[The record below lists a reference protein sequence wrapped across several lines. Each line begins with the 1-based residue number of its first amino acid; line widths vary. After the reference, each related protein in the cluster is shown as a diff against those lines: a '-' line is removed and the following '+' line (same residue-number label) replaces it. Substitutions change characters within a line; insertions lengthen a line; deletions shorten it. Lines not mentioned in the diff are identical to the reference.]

1 MSDKKTCGCPIEMP
15 YGCPIHNPL
24 PSAASP
30 SYTVLI
36 AEISALRAEVA
47 RLEKERDELLMRV
60 EDLHRLSQGLNQS
73 ALKLM
78 DGGEDWKSRAEKA
91 EAFAEK
97 CRALYGPRSTLE
109 TAIKYQAKR
118 DARLAALEKVA
129 EAARRMHDLFDLMG
143 GLKSSSPMCLE
154 WARDLYAALAALDQ
168 LDGKEKP

>member
-78 DGGEDWKSRAEKA
+78 DGGEGWKARAEKA
-91 EAFAEK
+91 EAMLSKNEGRVKEIVDESLLARAE
-97 CRALYGPRSTLE
+97 RAE
-109 TAIKYQAKR
+109 AEC
-118 DARLAALEKVA
+118 AALEKVA
-129 EAARRMHDLFDLMG
+129 EAARILEHYD
-143 GLKSSSPMCLE
+143 SSPSDCDRVE
-154 WARDLYAALAALDQ
+154 EALRLAIAELAQ
-168 LDGKEKP
+168 LGTKEKL